1 MEILNKAF
9 KFEGTKLDMIKS
21 FVLQP
26 IILVILVFMVY
37 IKELFV
43 SVLSSVE
50 IYPLLKSVFDV

>member
-1 MEILNKAF
+1 MLNRTF
-9 KFEGTKLDMIKS
+9 KFEGTKLDKFNS

-26 IILVILVFMVY
+26 IILVIFVFGVY